1 MSGTP
6 RSRISR
12 NDRRMPK
19 KIDIATAHALLLT
32 RDDLRDRGCS
42 ERDIERLV
50 RDGVIHRVRN
60 GRYISADD
68 RGGLWNE
75 GRHLIDVV
83 ATHLNSDA
91 PGPVFWGPSAAVIH
105 GLPLYRLA
113 PQNVHTVIIGARH
126 GRTCAGVVWHNVGI
140 DASDIVEVEGIRCT
154 SLDRTVL
161 DLGRST
167 SAEVALSAAD
177 AALRREAVSGHV
189 QDADAAAA
197 WTGRMSARA
206 RLSHGRGIRRAR
218 GIIDFADGRAQLPGE
233 SVSRLQLARLGFA
246 RPQLQVH
253 VIGPS
258 GEDYWLD
265 FGFPRAQC
273 FGEFDGTGK
282 YFDEALR
289 GERTA
294 EEVVMAEKNRED
306 AVRGVTGWR
315 TARWGSSH
323 ILSTDGFGRTL
334 AAYGI
339 RPPG

>member
-1 MSGTP
+1 MP
-6 RSRISR
+6 R
-12 NDRRMPK
+12 
-19 KIDIATAHALLLT
+19 KIDVATAHALLLT
-32 RDDLRDRGCS
+32 RDDLRHRGCT

-50 RDGVIHRVRN
+50 REGVIHRVRN

-75 GRHLIDVV
+75 GRHLVDVV
-83 ATHLNSDA
+83 ATHLNSHA

-113 PQNVHTVIIGARH
+113 PEHVHTAIIGARH

-140 DASDIVEVEGIRCT
+140 EPSDIVEIEGIRCT

-161 DLGRST
+161 DLARST

-177 AALRREAVSGHV
+177 AALRSAAVAGHML
-189 QDADAAAA
+189 DTDAAAA
-197 WTGRMSARA
+197 WSGRMSNRA
-206 RLSHGRGIRRAR
+206 ERSRGRGIRRAR
-218 GIIDFADGRAQLPGE
+218 WIIDFADGRAQLPGE

-246 RPQLQVH
+246 RPQLQVR
-253 VIGPS
+253 VVGPS

-265 FGFPRAQC
+265 FGFRRAQC

-282 YFDEALR
+282 YFDEFLR
-289 GERTA
+289 GGRTA
-294 EEVVMAEKNRED
+294 EEVVMAEKRRED

-315 TARWGSSH
+315 IARWGSSH
-323 ILSTDGFGRTL
+323 ILSTDGFARTL